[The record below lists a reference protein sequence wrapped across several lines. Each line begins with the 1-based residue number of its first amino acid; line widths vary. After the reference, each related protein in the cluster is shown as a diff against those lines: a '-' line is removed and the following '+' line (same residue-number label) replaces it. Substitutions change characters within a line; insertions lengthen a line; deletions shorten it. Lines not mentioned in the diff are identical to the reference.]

1 MSVGP
6 RIVFVRFDASDSPKL
21 SPWLGH
27 LQCVVSPYTPVSA
40 PDPESGS
47 VLVWQLVS
55 ANNRQLARCADVRD
69 TFEVATADAR
79 EVVDSCRDL
88 AIELVSEAS
97 RGVYGWYAAI
107 AGRPVMTC
115 ARWYL
120 SERDRRHSIDIA
132 MSAVEVATLQPGA
145 RLTTPTPGR
154 TVRAYRA

>member
-6 RIVFVRFDASDSPKL
+6 RIVFVRFVASDSPKL
-21 SPWLGH
+21 TPWLGH
-27 LQCVVSPYTPVSA
+27 LQSVVSPYTPVHS

-55 ANNRQLARCADVRD
+55 ANNRQLARSADVRD

-79 EVVDSCRDL
+79 EVVDSRHDL

-107 AGRPVMTC
+107 EGRPVLTC

-132 MSAVEVATLQPGA
+132 MSAVEIAILQPGA
-145 RLTTPTPGR
+145 RLTDPALMRGE
-154 TVRAYRA
+154 RAYRA